1 MSFGLYTT
9 LSVTNIYSYK
19 HSKNLESENVSTD
32 KFSVNGEIIIP
43 KNKFIIDSINPNTE
57 YKFTFKF
64 LSEVEFFHV
73 KAYYARGYSSPYHAT
88 TDNITITSQSWNNDF
103 TELTIVLTSKVSM
116 SSSVYHLL
124 FTVDSNT
131 PQPPTTKYKLL
142 ITGHIENADC
152 NYTNNEEISA
162 DKNIIITSHT
172 GYYWNDTAYPLNVQ
186 PSDDDEFFIISNSKK
201 LLTFPIPAIL
211 NGNINLYSDY
221 IAMLEKPT
229 GYKIIISGTI
239 KNAVCNYSNGEII
252 DINKKP
258 NLIITAN
265 TGFYFTDRNYS
276 LTVNNVSD
284 TYFKYSNTT
293 LTYDL
298 TSTTLNTDIELDD
311 NYIANKSVIKVS
323 EFNYLYE
330 ITSDEL
336 SQLAS
341 ERFVVNNNNTIDYG
355 IFINSLYKLPF
366 KINSDLIGVKEN
378 VKLGNLT
385 SNVQSAIITQ
395 DILQFTLPNIVCAG
409 KYHNVYDYKNTKAVL
424 YAPFFEPIELDIQYV
439 MDCTLSIT
447 MELNLYTNKIG
458 IFVKSS
464 FNNSIIHFSEVTLGV
479 NIPFATANYNF
490 INKKDISFNPNVT
503 SKMILEISR
512 KKPITS
518 NLKYHSTKVYDSLNK
533 YSGYISVDNLELV
546 TQKATDYEC
555 DKIDT
560 LLSQGVFI
568 NQ

>member
-1 MSFGLYTT
+1 MAFGLYTT
-9 LSVTNIYSYK
+9 LSVANIYSYK
-19 HSKNLESENVSTD
+19 HSKNLESDSVSSD

-43 KNKFIIDSINPNTE
+43 KNKFIIDSIAPNTE
-57 YKFTFKF
+57 YKFIFKF
-64 LSEVEFFHV
+64 LSEVENFYV
-73 KAYYARGYSSPYHAT
+73 KAYYARGYSSPYPAT
-88 TDNITITSQSWNNDF
+88 TDNVTITSQSWNNDF
-103 TELTIVLTSKVSM
+103 TELTIILTSKVSM
-116 SSSVYHLL
+116 TSSVYHLL
-124 FTVDSNT
+124 FTIDSSA

-142 ITGHIENADC
+142 ITGRIENADC

-162 DKNIIITSHT
+162 DKNIIITSHN
-172 GYYWNDTAYPLNVQ
+172 GYYWNDITYPLNIQ
-186 PSDDDEFFIISNSKK
+186 PSDYKSFIISNNKK
-201 LLTFPIPAIL
+201 LLNFPIPASL
-211 NGNINLYSDY
+211 NGNIDLYSDY

-229 GYKIIISGTI
+229 EYKIIISGTI

-252 DINKKP
+252 DINTKP
-258 NLIITAN
+258 RLIITAD

-276 LTVNNVSD
+276 LTVNNISD
-284 TYFKYSNTT
+284 TYFDYSNTT

-298 TSTTLNTDIELDD
+298 TSTNLNADIELDD

-341 ERFVVNNNNTIDYG
+341 ERFVVNNKNTIDYG

-366 KINSDLIGVKEN
+366 KINTDLIGIKEN

-395 DILQFTLPNIVCAG
+395 DILQFTLPNIICTE
-409 KYHNVYDYKNTKAVL
+409 KYHNIYDYKNAKAVL
-424 YAPFFEPIELDIQYV
+424 HAPFFEPIDLDIRYV
-439 MDCTLSIT
+439 MDCTLSIA
-447 MELNLYTNKIG
+447 MSLNLYTNKMG

-464 FNNSIIHFSEVTLGV
+464 FNNLIIHFSEVTLGV

-503 SKMILEISR
+503 SKMRLEISR
-512 KKPITS
+512 KKPLTS

-533 YSGYISVDNLELV
+533 YSGYISVENLELV

-568 NQ
+568 NK